1 MRCFLRGAL
10 SRHLGP
16 KWRPVPTDAIFGP
29 KVAAV
34 IHSRHCERRA
44 EMWRLDV
51 PLLVCL
57 VGTCRQAMAAP
68 SPPLPDSTVL
78 APHSVTRDAGDIT
91 VLTSNSWLLPQG
103 SAVASFF
110 GANGPAQI
118 VQHNW
123 NKLRAPRFDTVM
135 VRHVP
140 VERPADDSGRHFG
153 PRWRLSAP
161 RKKKRTHSVHATDR
175 RHSSAGGREYQ
186 PPLSDESG
194 VAAGSHSRHL
204 GPKWRL

>member
-1 MRCFLRGAL
+1 MWQLAVPFLA
-10 SRHLGP
+10 
-16 KWRPVPTDAIFGP
+16 
-29 KVAAV
+29 
-34 IHSRHCERRA
+34 
-44 EMWRLDV
+44 
-51 PLLVCL
+51 CL
-57 VGTCRQAMAAP
+57 VGTCGQAMAAP

-78 APHSVTRDAGDIT
+78 APYSVTRDAGDIT

-140 VERPADDSGRHFG
+140 VERPADDSRLLHFLADKFYLTSIGQRELTWRAGFLAYSMQLACAAHGNCHPVCGGRGQCVPGCTQGKQTGHHCG
-153 PRWRLSAP
+153 ACVVDSLSA
-161 RKKKRTHSVHATDR
+161 
-175 RHSSAGGREYQ
+175 
-186 PPLSDESG
+186 
-194 VAAGSHSRHL
+194 
-204 GPKWRL
+204 GPSNKSPTARFVTS